1 MSVNKS
7 LFFAA
12 TVKGRKTKHWAPSP
26 LTLAG
31 GAEVR
36 ELDGLGC
43 IMPATRL
50 EEWDQICR
58 NGCQVGRT
66 DELIESI

>member
-12 TVKGRKTKHWAPSP
+12 TVKGRKTP
-26 LTLAG
+26 LTLA